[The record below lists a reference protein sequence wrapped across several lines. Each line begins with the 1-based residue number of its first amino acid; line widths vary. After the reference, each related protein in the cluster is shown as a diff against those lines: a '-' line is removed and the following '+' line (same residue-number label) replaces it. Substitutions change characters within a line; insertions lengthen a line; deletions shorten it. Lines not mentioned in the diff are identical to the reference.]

1 MDLARNA
8 LTMRGEQ
15 IHIADWPTVSALT
28 HNPHSGIFDDVSE
41 AAARHHAL
49 AGLTFVINVQS
60 RIDEDT
66 LEKLD
71 LVDRPEMARVGGGW
85 TAIVGPDGQIIAG
98 PNRDDEAII
107 YADIDLFDIV
117 PVKYACDSA
126 GHYARPDVFAFGVR
140 PAPGGSTLGDR
151 AATTTANVPV
161 AGSAEPR
168 SNAADTGAEET

>member
-1 MDLARNA
+1 MDLARYA
-8 LTMRGEQ
+8 LTMKGEQ
-15 IHIADWPTVSALT
+15 IHVAAWPAVSALT
-28 HNPHSGIFDDVSE
+28 HNPHSGIFDNVSE

-49 AGLTFVINVQS
+49 AGQVRHQCAVAL
-60 RIDEDT
+60 DEDT
-66 LEKLD
+66 LEKLG
-71 LVDRPEMARVGGGW
+71 LTNRPEMARVGGGW

-140 PAPGGSTLGDR
+140 PEPSGGTLSDR
-151 AATTTANVPV
+151 AAATVRTC
-161 AGSAEPR
+161 GWL
-168 SNAADTGAEET
+168 GAPSLDRTP

>member
-1 MDLARNA
+1 M
-8 LTMRGEQ
+8 
-15 IHIADWPTVSALT
+15 
-28 HNPHSGIFDDVSE
+28 
-41 AAARHHAL
+41 
-49 AGLTFVINVQS
+49 QS

-66 LEKLD
+66 LEKLG
-71 LVDRPEMARVGGGW
+71 LTNRPEMARVGGGW

-140 PAPGGSTLGDR
+140 PEPSGGTLSDR
-151 AATTTANVPV
+151 AAATSANVPV
-161 AGSAEPR
+161 AGSTEPR
-168 SNAADTGAEET
+168 SDAVDAGAEEA